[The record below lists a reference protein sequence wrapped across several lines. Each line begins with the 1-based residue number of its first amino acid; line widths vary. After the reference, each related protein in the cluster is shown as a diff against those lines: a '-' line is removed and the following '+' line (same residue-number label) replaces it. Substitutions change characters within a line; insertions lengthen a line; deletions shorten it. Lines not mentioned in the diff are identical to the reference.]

1 MNETRNK
8 PNSNRSPRR
17 LAATVLLLASLAPA
31 AHAQYALDN
40 NLQAGT
46 RGINPTALSERDVY
60 MFRNAILTGNVANR
74 SFRDN
79 LGYTAPRDFRGE
91 LGSNDLYRFARDS
104 YASGL
109 ALRGIR
115 SLTSAHQV
123 LAQTDPNS
131 FAHYAL
137 ARSGEGTDL
146 QEVRSRTVSQL
157 MLPVGSPPAFNSM
170 RGSVFIRSLSARS
183 SDASLR
189 GTIVG
194 YSNTEGGGVTEVG
207 ASSLRGM
214 FEEPLMA
221 APATGVDANQPAPRT
236 PGNAPRTGERL
247 DNRINAGLPQPGQ
260 DPYIDLVEHF
270 ASAFDTTG
278 LELPSTLT
286 DPELDSVFDERWQ
299 RLFTF
304 EEQYRQLTEI
314 LQQREEEGDVT
325 DSSEVQPTLPGEPAI
340 EPWTAPERP
349 APLSTDIDAMLDRY
363 LPKNIREDVR
373 LQDLAGQTDS
383 LFDEQ
388 MRRAQALLNEGRY
401 FDAESYFTTALAAR
415 PSHPLAKIGK
425 LNSQIGA
432 GLFLSAGATLRG
444 LVVTH
449 PEVFAVRYDERVL
462 PSRERLDE
470 IIEMLQERLVK
481 RPSFTATTA
490 LLLSYL
496 GHAVNDPELVESG
509 LEQLEAIDDPDN
521 LVPLLRALW
530 QGGSG
535 QGAGAGKGGDS

>member
-1 MNETRNK
+1 M
-8 PNSNRSPRR
+8 S
-17 LAATVLLLASLAPA
+17 VLLLASLAPA

-46 RGINPTALSERDVY
+46 QGINPTALSERDVY
-60 MFRNAILTGNVANR
+60 MFRNAVLTGNVANR

-115 SLTSAHQV
+115 SLTSTHQV

-131 FAHYAL
+131 FAHYPL

-146 QEVRSRTVSQL
+146 EEVRSRMVSRL
-157 MLPVGSPPAFNSM
+157 MLPVGAPPAFNSM
-170 RGSVFIRSLSARS
+170 RGSVFIRSLAARS

-189 GTIVG
+189 GNIVG
-194 YSNTEGGGVTEVG
+194 YSNTEAGGVIEVG
-207 ASSLRGM
+207 ASGLRGM
-214 FEEPLMA
+214 FEESLMT
-221 APATGVDANQPAPRT
+221 APAPGADANQPGPRT
-236 PGNAPRTGERL
+236 SGNALRTGERL
-247 DNRINAGLPQPGQ
+247 DNRVNAGLPQPGQ

-278 LELPSTLT
+278 LELPSTLA
-286 DPELDSVFDERWQ
+286 DPEAENVFDERWQ
-299 RLFTF
+299 RMFTF

-314 LQQREEEGDVT
+314 LQQRGESGVT
-325 DSSEVQPTLPGEPAI
+325 DTSALQPTLPEEPAL
-340 EPWTAPERP
+340 ESSTADERP
-349 APLSTDIDAMLDRY
+349 TPYPTDIDTLLERY

-373 LQDLAGQTDS
+373 LQDLAGQTDT
-383 LFDEQ
+383 LFDKQ
-388 MRRAQALLNEGRY
+388 MRRAQSLLNEGRY

-462 PSRERLDE
+462 PSQERLDE
-470 IIEMLQERLVK
+470 IIEMLQERLEK
-481 RPSFTATTA
+481 RPSFTATSA

-496 GHAVNDPELVESG
+496 GHAVNDPELVDSG
-509 LEQLEAIDDPDN
+509 LEHLEAIDDPDE

-535 QGAGAGKGGDS
+535 QGSGAGAGGGP